1 MQRLLATTKAN
12 FLKSYLQSY
21 EQLQPIKDSATINS
35 WGQTFLNQNLYL
47 SENQPC
53 LLQSYIYC
61 NLFKILGDKIFKSK
75 SVFIWKST
83 WPFAIIYI
91 LQPVKDL
98 SEQNCSN
105 STKSE
110 GEGQSLSVLRFF
122 EIVTCVYLKI
132 TTSGRHVFR
141 RMFFLDPIF
150 CSRDWN
156 DTQNQ
161 FEMKIYLA
169 G

>member
-21 EQLQPIKDSATINS
+21 ELQLIKDSATINS

-53 LLQSYIYC
+53 LSQS
-61 NLFKILGDKIFKSK
+61 
-75 SVFIWKST
+75 
-83 WPFAIIYI
+83 YI

-98 SEQNCSN
+98 SEQNS
-105 STKSE
+105 SKFHKKWR
-110 GEGQSLSVLRFF
+110 GGQSLSVLLFYLNRN
-122 EIVTCVYLKI
+122 CVYLKI

-156 DTQNQ
+156 DTQKSVSKENISSLVN
-161 FEMKIYLA
+161 FIKEKH
-169 G
+169 